1 MKKLPSSHESAPPLQ
16 VDDLPCSQTLFVLVN
31 HNMFLVANAFADI
44 EGSDVG
50 LFHHD
55 TRLLSVY
62 RLTLAGQRPTLLS
75 AAVSQNNVY
84 FISHLTHPP
93 LPALGAENTTQGV
106 LHIER
111 KRFLWDERM
120 FERIVLTNYG
130 DHHSLLPVDLQFDA
144 DFFDMFEVRGQ
155 SRPLRGSIN
164 RPEVSQCSVVLRYR
178 GLDDQ
183 LRTTAI
189 SFSETPAHI
198 DGHSARFKIDV
209 PARQSRTLYLEV
221 GSSVVQPTRE
231 RYRLAAAQACR
242 AMRKKQ
248 CRGARLKASGRLFQA
263 WLDKSRADLA
273 LLTADLPTG
282 PYPYAGVPWYSTPF
296 GRDAIITAYQSLW
309 LDPALARGVLAYLA
323 EHQAM
328 EASTFSD
335 AEPGKIMHET
345 RQGEMSRLKEL
356 PFARYYGGVDTTP
369 LFVMLAGAYAKRT
382 EDLAFIDTLW
392 ASLERA
398 THWLER
404 NASGNAEGFISYHR
418 AESTGLAN
426 QGWKDSHDS
435 IFHSDGRSPEGPI
448 ALVEVQGYAWRAYL
462 AMSELARIRGD
473 EKAAAH
479 WQTCAEQLRDAVE
492 RRFWMEDR
500 QFYALALDGAGE
512 RCNVKASNAG
522 HLLFTGLPA
531 PERGRAV
538 ARQLL
543 AGNFDSGWGLR
554 TLESGAIRF
563 NPMSYH
569 NGSVWPHDVALCV
582 AGIARYGEQ
591 AGAIHILSSV
601 FEAATYFGMRLPEL
615 YCGFKRGAGEP
626 PIAYPVACL
635 PQAWAAGSVFMLLQA
650 CLGITIDAAE
660 KRVVVTHPRLPIGI
674 DRLEVRR
681 LRFGEFQ
688 IDLTVQR
695 IGERVTAFIER
706 QQGPGVV
713 RMDVRL

>member
-1 MKKLPSSHESAPPLQ
+1 MSSHESSPQPLAVEEAPCTQ
-16 VDDLPCSQTLFVLVN
+16 SLFVLVN
-31 HNMFLVANAFADI
+31 HNMFLVANASGDI
-44 EGSDVG
+44 EGHDVG

-62 RLTLAGQRPTLLS
+62 RLTLAGERPTLLS

-84 FISHLTHPP
+84 FISHLTNHP
-93 LPALGAENTTQGV
+93 LPALGAETTPQGV

-111 KRFLWDERM
+111 KRFLWEERM
-120 FERIVLTNYG
+120 FESITLTNYSDLHG
-130 DHHSLLPVDLQFDA
+130 RLPIDLQFYG

-155 SRPLRGSIN
+155 NRPVRGSMN
-164 RPEVSQCSVVLRYR
+164 QPEVSGCSVVLRYR

-183 LRTTAI
+183 QRNMAI

-198 DGHSARFKIDV
+198 DGHSARFQIDIR
-209 PARQSRTLYLEV
+209 AHQTRTLYVEV
-221 GSSVVQPTRE
+221 GNRVVQPTRA
-231 RYRLAAAQACR
+231 RYRHAAAQACR
-242 AMRKKQ
+242 AMRQKER
-248 CRGARLKASGRLFQA
+248 RGARIKASGRLFQA

-309 LDPALARGVLAYLA
+309 LDPSLARGVLAYLA

-328 EASTFSD
+328 EISTFSD

-345 RQGEMSRLKEL
+345 RQGEMSNLNEL

-369 LFVMLAGAYAKRT
+369 LFVMLAGAYVKRT
-382 EDLAFIDTLW
+382 EDMAFIDQLW
-392 ASLERA
+392 PSLVRA
-398 THWLER
+398 TRWIET
-404 NASGNAEGFISYHR
+404 NASVSPDGFVSYKR
-418 AESTGLAN
+418 GETTGLAN

-462 AMSELARIRGD
+462 AMSELASIRR
-473 EKAAAH
+473 EETAATH
-479 WQTCAEQLRDAVE
+479 WHACAERLRQAVE

-500 QFYALALDGAGE
+500 QFYALALDGQGE
-512 RCNVKASNAG
+512 PCRVKASNAG

-531 PERGRAV
+531 PERGKAV
-538 ARQLL
+538 AHQLL
-543 AGNFDSGWGLR
+543 AGHFDSGWGLR
-554 TLESGAIRF
+554 TLETGAIRF

-569 NGSVWPHDVALCV
+569 NGSVWPHDVALCA
-582 AGIARYGEQ
+582 AGIARYGEH
-591 AGAIHILSSV
+591 AGAVHILSSL
-601 FEAATYFGMRLPEL
+601 FEAATAFGMRLPEL
-615 YCGFKRGAGEP
+615 YCGFKRGPGES

-650 CLGITIDAAE
+650 CLGISVDAAQ
-660 KRVVVTHPRLPIGI
+660 RRIVITQPRLPVGI
-674 DRLEVRR
+674 DRIEVKR
-681 LRFGEFQ
+681 LRFGAFR

-695 IGERVTAFIER
+695 IGERVAAFIER
-706 QQGPGVV
+706 QEGPGVIGV
-713 RMDVRL
+713 DVRL